1 MFSLMFEDICGVQ
14 CLLPTKVQTIPTERC
29 QTVYPDFSPLYD
41 CCNDFLWKSK
51 VAGHFD
57 LSKFHKSMEPAFQR
71 LGFREQGTSSNPSI
85 LVSYIG
91 RAGDNILTTPMLRE
105 LRRNQPQAHIT
116 FVTASAVYPL
126 MELCPYVDEV
136 LSIPYLSSRQD
147 DSFVLQ
153 TIISFARE
161 HLWKHHYDICILPQ
175 WPSDNRPSRLF
186 SYISGSRERWGYS
199 DTAQKLYAP
208 LNILPTNELYLLNH
222 AICNPPEIIHEAD
235 RYLYMLEAMGMSV
248 AERHTELWLSPQD
261 RERADSFLMPLTR
274 SDVDI
279 LIALSTGA
287 GDNSRQYPVEKWL
300 IAMREII
307 ALGGRFII
315 IGGPSE
321 MEDGKFLE
329 ERLPKD
335 TVLNLTGQTTLRES
349 VAIIEA
355 SDLFMG
361 NDSGMMH
368 AAAACQRPIIAVYRE
383 ALDKEPIAT
392 GLLSEFRRFEPYMA
406 NYIALRPE
414 HALDDCKAAFCYGG
428 CQSINAHCICQV
440 EPTEVVEAFRMI
452 TT

>member
-1 MFSLMFEDICGVQ
+1 MH
-14 CLLPTKVQTIPTERC
+14 
-29 QTVYPDFSPLYD
+29 PDFSPLYD
-41 CCNDFLWKSK
+41 CCSDFMWKAK

-57 LSKFHKSMEPAFQR
+57 LAKFHATMEPVFKR
-71 LGFREQGTSSNPSI
+71 LGFREQSASPAPSI

-116 FVTASAVYPL
+116 FVTTSAVYSL

-136 LSIPYLSSRQD
+136 LHIPYLSSKQD

-161 HLWKHHYDICILPQ
+161 HLWKRHYDICILPQ
-175 WPSDNRPSRLF
+175 WPSDNRPSRLL
-186 SYISGSRERWGYS
+186 SYLSGSRERWGYS

-208 LNILPTNELYLLNH
+208 LNIFPTDELYLLNH
-222 AICNPPEIIHEAD
+222 TICNPPEIIHEAC

-248 AERHTELWLSPQD
+248 CERHTELWLSQQD
-261 RERADSFLMPLTR
+261 RERAEALLTPLRR
-274 SDVDI
+274 SAGDI
-279 LIALSTGA
+279 LVAISTGA
-287 GDNSRQYPVEKWL
+287 GDNSRQYPIEKWL
-300 IAMREII
+300 TAMKEIT

-321 MEDGKFLE
+321 IEDGKYLE
-329 ERLPKD
+329 KGLPKD

-383 ALDKEPIAT
+383 ALDKEPLAT
-392 GLLSEFRRFEPYMA
+392 GLLSEFRRFEPYMTS
-406 NYIALRPE
+406 YIALRPE
-414 HALDDCKAAFCYGG
+414 HALGDCRTAICYGG
-428 CQSINAHCICQV
+428 CQSLTAHCICQV
-440 EPTEVVEAFRMI
+440 EPEEIIEAFRI
-452 TT
+452 LTSN